1 MTISIFWI
9 FSYFSSVCM
18 YSALLLKIYIIT
30 LPCWISGRKWERNQG
45 SFRMDDSQ
53 PLKEGSSIVTILKY
67 YCLHKPIL
75 QSQYVH
81 KLLYVLTKIYL
92 PEPKEVQEINKV
104 IEPLLLLIDKRE
116 ECPNELLC
124 LLLWIVFLMREHIP

>member
-1 MTISIFWI
+1 
-9 FSYFSSVCM
+9 
-18 YSALLLKIYIIT
+18 
-30 LPCWISGRKWERNQG
+30 
-45 SFRMDDSQ
+45 MDDSQ

-124 LLLWIVFLMREHIP
+124 LLL